1 MSHSDL
7 MIGRILT
14 YIYNR
19 RTIRKLGQLNATT
32 PENAKT
38 LRELGITRSELA
50 FGLSVLQAKDRV
62 KEIVDTK
69 GERRYYFLEER

>member
-7 MIGRILT
+7 MIGQILT

-19 RTIRKLGQLNATT
+19 RTVRKLRELNATS

-38 LRELGITRSELA
+38 LKELGITRNELA

-69 GERRYYFLEER
+69 GERRYYLLEER